1 MTVQSPHDSAV
12 QEVVE
17 CSQGSGME
25 TQIQQPLVRKQRE
38 RLARR
43 QEIMRTARQVFAKR
57 GYENATLDEIAERAE
72 FAKGTLYNY
81 FDSKEVLFG
90 DIIESAMNDVTHLAG
105 ETLTAGGAVRERFHT
120 FALRMMEY
128 YKANE
133 DLLRILIREL
143 NRVLL
148 ERQLAH
154 ITEHARSIASVL
166 ASVLRKEIQGR
177 AVIKEDPLELA
188 NVFVGMIHDRVM
200 RYSLE
205 QKDLAAFDVKKEAAL
220 VVRLF
225 FDGASLP

>member
-1 MTVQSPHDSAV
+1 
-12 QEVVE
+12 
-17 CSQGSGME
+17 
-25 TQIQQPLVRKQRE
+25 
-38 RLARR
+38 
-43 QEIMRTARQVFAKR
+43 VFAKR

-120 FALRMMEY
+120 FAFRMMEY
-128 YKANE
+128 YKTNE

-143 NRVLL
+143 NRILL

-177 AVIKEDPLELA
+177 AVIKEDPFELA
-188 NVFVGMIHDRVM
+188 NVFIGMIHDRVM

-225 FDGASLP
+225 FDGAALP